1 MPTQRIEK
9 KPEKK
14 PELKSEKKTV
24 APKRT
29 RRAARVDP
37 DAVARLAYARF
48 EARGRT
54 HGHDVEDW
62 LSAER
67 ELAE

>member
-1 MPTQRIEK
+1 MATQRIEK
-9 KPEKK
+9 KSEP
-14 PELKSEKKTV
+14 KSEKKTV

-29 RRAARVDP
+29 RRATRVDR
-37 DAVARLAYARF
+37 DAVARLAYERF
-48 EARGRT
+48 EARGRI